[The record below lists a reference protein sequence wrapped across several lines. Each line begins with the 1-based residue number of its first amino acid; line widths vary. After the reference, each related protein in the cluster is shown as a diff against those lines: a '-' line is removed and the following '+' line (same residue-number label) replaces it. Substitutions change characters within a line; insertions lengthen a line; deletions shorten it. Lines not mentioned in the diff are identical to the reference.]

1 MQQPAHVNVLHQ
13 LPVVVVVVAVGGG
26 SAAGHQDPMDGGGG
40 KDGAKDGTGH
50 HVRGMV
56 LVVRDAA
63 DGREDGVQ
71 DTQHLEEG
79 YHP

>member
-1 MQQPAHVNVLHQ
+1 
-13 LPVVVVVVAVGGG
+13 
-26 SAAGHQDPMDGGGG
+26 
-40 KDGAKDGTGH
+40 
-50 HVRGMV
+50 MV

-79 YHP
+79 